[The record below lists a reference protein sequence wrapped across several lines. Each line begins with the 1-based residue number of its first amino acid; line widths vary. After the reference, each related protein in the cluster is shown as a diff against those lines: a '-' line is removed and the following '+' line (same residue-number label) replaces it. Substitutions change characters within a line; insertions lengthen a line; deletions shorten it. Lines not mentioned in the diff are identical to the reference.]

1 MPKGRTMRR
10 RTELRDVGMSYYNR
24 QIQSLPLE
32 IASMKPQAIC
42 TLALLALLGAFN
54 QPVFAAEY
62 PERNITVVVPFP
74 PGGASD
80 VTARLTSNKFSER
93 VGKSVIIENRA
104 GANGSIG
111 AAGVKSAA
119 SDGYT
124 LLIGSIGVYAINPVL
139 YKNLKYDPL
148 KDFDLLSLLVRTPN
162 VLVTN
167 PNFPV
172 NSAADLIAHLKKNPN
187 QVTFASSG
195 IGSSDH
201 LTAALFWQK
210 TGTTGLHVPYKGG
223 GPAINDLIGGHAS
236 VSFQNLGAVA
246 QHIKAG
252 KLKALAVTGDKR
264 AAALPDV
271 PTAAEAGIAD
281 LVVYSWQA
289 AAAPK
294 GLPADVRTK
303 LESEIAAAI
312 NSPDVKKQFNDI
324 GCDVVASNGAQ
335 FAEFLADETQRWR
348 KVVEAGNIT
357 AE

>member
-1 MPKGRTMRR
+1 MRT
-10 RTELRDVGMSYYNR
+10 
-24 QIQSLPLE
+24 
-32 IASMKPQAIC
+32 QAIGALAV
-42 TLALLALLGAFN
+42 LALAGISAA
-54 QPVFAAEY
+54 PVYAADY

-80 VTARLTSNKFSER
+80 VTARLVSNKLSER
-93 VGKSVIIENRA
+93 IGKSVIIENRA
-104 GANGSIG
+104 GANGGLG

-119 SDGYT
+119 PDGYT
-124 LLIGSIGVYAINPVL
+124 LLIGSIGVYAINPSL

-162 VLVTN
+162 VLVAN

-172 NSAADLIAHLKKNPN
+172 NSAADLIAYLKKNPN

-195 IGSSDH
+195 VGSSDH
-201 LTAALFWQK
+201 LTAALFWEK
-210 TGTTGLHVPYKGG
+210 TGTTGVHVPYKGG
-223 GPAINDLIGGHAS
+223 GPAINDLMGGHAN

-271 PTAAEAGIAD
+271 PTAAEAGIPD

-294 GLPADVRTK
+294 GLTADVRTK
-303 LESEIAAAI
+303 LESEFAAAV
-312 NSPDVKKQFNDI
+312 NSPDVKKQFNDV
-324 GCDVVASNGAQ
+324 GFDVVGTNGAQ
-335 FAEFLADETQRWR
+335 FVEFLASETQRWK
-348 KVVEAGNIT
+348 KVIDAGNIS
-357 AE
+357 AD

>member
-1 MPKGRTMRR
+1 MRT
-10 RTELRDVGMSYYNR
+10 
-24 QIQSLPLE
+24 
-32 IASMKPQAIC
+32 QAIGALAV
-42 TLALLALLGAFN
+42 LALAVISAA
-54 QPVFAAEY
+54 PVYAADY

-80 VTARLTSNKFSER
+80 VTARLVSNKLSER
-93 VGKSVIIENRA
+93 IGKSVIIENRA
-104 GANGSIG
+104 GANGGLG

-119 SDGYT
+119 PDGYT
-124 LLIGSIGVYAINPVL
+124 LLIGSIGVYAINPSL

-162 VLVTN
+162 VLVAN

-172 NSAADLIAHLKKNPN
+172 NSAADLIAYLKKNPN

-195 IGSSDH
+195 VGSSDH
-201 LTAALFWQK
+201 LTAALFWEK
-210 TGTTGLHVPYKGG
+210 TGTTGVHVPYKGG
-223 GPAINDLIGGHAS
+223 GPAINDLMGGHAN

-271 PTAAEAGIAD
+271 PTAAEAGIPD

-294 GLPADVRTK
+294 GLTADVRTK
-303 LESEIAAAI
+303 LESEFAAAV
-312 NSPDVKKQFNDI
+312 NSPDVKKQFNDV
-324 GCDVVASNGAQ
+324 GFDVVGTNGAQ
-335 FAEFLADETQRWR
+335 FVEFLASETQRWK
-348 KVVEAGNIT
+348 KVIDAGNISVD
-357 AE
+357 